1 MKHLRESLDFIRTI
15 EGIKSVTRTAWTG
28 TGRQESTA
36 EHSFR
41 LALLALTMCLIH
53 DLGELYTGD
62 IPDFNYAFN
71 LTYGASYFEGDPRLK
86 ELRDILDAE
95 TKARITHTQE
105 KENHT
110 P

>member
-1 MKHLRESLDFIRTI
+1 MKESNLSHAPP
-15 EGIKSVTRTAWTG
+15 G
-28 TGRQESTA
+28 
-36 EHSFR
+36 
-41 LALLALTMCLIH
+41 LAPAARKVLSMCLIH